1 MATDLYAILEVSP
14 TASQAEITRAYRLLV
29 RRHHPDTRAP
39 GETSPII
46 GRGVADDSATRH
58 DTALQD
64 VVAAYRVLHDP
75 VRRAEYDKRR
85 RPRPP
90 VVRRVQRR
98 TARPES
104 DRPPIIAGPV
114 YWQPPPAQ

>member
-1 MATDLYAILEVSP
+1 MATDLYAILEVNP
-14 TASQAEITRAYRLLV
+14 AASQAEITRAYRLLV

-39 GETSPII
+39 GEISPII

-58 DTALQD
+58 DAALQD

-85 RPRPP
+85 QPRPP
-90 VVRRVQRR
+90 LAPKGQRR

-114 YWQPPPAQ
+114 YWQPPRPQ